1 MNVAEEN
8 GHSPEIQKADSSPPP
23 PTRVEKNNVT
33 KGMEVDC
40 KGLDHVDALRLIR
53 HRQPATVH

>member
-1 MNVAEEN
+1 MNIAEEN

-23 PTRVEKNNVT
+23 PTRVEK